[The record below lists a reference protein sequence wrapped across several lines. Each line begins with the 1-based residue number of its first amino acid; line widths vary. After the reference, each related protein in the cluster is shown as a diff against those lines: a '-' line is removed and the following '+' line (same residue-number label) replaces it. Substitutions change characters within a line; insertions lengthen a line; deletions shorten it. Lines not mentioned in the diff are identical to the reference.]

1 MKIKKSLQIDR
12 NLHQKLRLC
21 CAINDVTISE
31 VLEKSLDLYIDKKNE
46 KK

>member
-12 NLHQKLRLC
+12 NLHQKLRLF

-31 VLEKSLDLYIDKKNE
+31 VVEKSLDLYIDKGS

>member
-1 MKIKKSLQIDR
+1 MKTKKSLQIDR
-12 NLHQKLRLC
+12 NLHQKLRLF

-31 VLEKSLDLYIDKKNE
+31 VVEKSLDMYIDKRS

>member
-1 MKIKKSLQIDR
+1 MKTKKSLQIDKS
-12 NLHQKLRLC
+12 LHQKLRLF

-31 VLEKSLDLYIDKKNE
+31 VVEKSVDLYIDKGS